1 MSTAMIR
8 EALETVVNG
17 RSLTFEQAAAVM
29 EEIMIG
35 QATPA
40 QIASFVT
47 ALRIK
52 GESVEEIAGLATVM
66 QAKATLVE
74 VASPVV
80 DTCGT
85 GGDGS
90 STFNISTTAAFI
102 VAGAG
107 LKVAKHGNRAMSSQ
121 CGSADVLE
129 ALGARIELGAEA
141 VAKCVE
147 TVGIGFMFAP
157 NFHPAMKYAVAP
169 RREIGIRTVFN
180 ILGPLT
186 NPARA
191 KLQVVGAPSEE
202 LCEKIACVLH
212 RLGTEHSLVVHGADG
227 MDEISISGRSLVW
240 DVNQRRVSPPYEILP
255 EDFGFMKGSVTQ
267 IRGGTARQ
275 NAKTLR
281 GILGGEVGV
290 RRNIVIMNA
299 AAALVAGNKAS
310 DLREGVCIAEKTVD
324 SGKALDKL
332 DELIKFS
339 QRLSKEQIVARNR
352 ESLLSW
358 EKKKC

>member
-1 MSTAMIR
+1 MIK
-8 EALETVVNG
+8 EAIETVVNG

-29 EEIMIG
+29 EEMMIG
-35 QATPA
+35 EATPA
-40 QIASFVT
+40 QVASFVT

-52 GESVEEIAGLATVM
+52 GETVDEIAGLATVM
-66 QAKATLVE
+66 QARATPVG
-74 VASPVV
+74 VTSPVV

-90 STFNISTTAAFI
+90 SSFNISTTAAFI

-107 LKVAKHGNRAMSSQ
+107 LKVAKHGNRAMSSH

-129 ALGARIELGAEA
+129 ALGVKIDLDAEA
-141 VAKCVE
+141 VAQCVE

-157 NFHPAMKYAVAP
+157 NFHPAMKYVAAP

-186 NPARA
+186 NPAKAKFQVIGVPSRA
-191 KLQVVGAPSEE
+191 LG
-202 LCEKIACVLH
+202 EKIASVLH
-212 RLGTEHSLVVHGADG
+212 RLGTEHSLVVHGTEG
-227 MDEISISGRSLVW
+227 MDEISISGKSLVW
-240 DVNQRRVSPPYEILP
+240 DINQHRVSAPYEIFP
-255 EDFGFMKGSVTQ
+255 EDLGFMRASVTQ

-275 NAKTLR
+275 NARILR

-299 AAALVAGNKAS
+299 AAALVAANQAS
-310 DLREGVCIAEKTVD
+310 DLKEGVCIAEKTIEH
-324 SGKALDKL
+324 GQALDKL
-332 DELIKFS
+332 DRLIRFS
-339 QRLSKEQIVARNR
+339 QRLSKE
-352 ESLLSW
+352 
-358 EKKKC
+358 